1 MTDTRSSRSSALGKV
16 IAALVM
22 ALLALV
28 GTTGAAGA
36 ASAPNGAGDRGFAA
50 QAREVGLTAAQAK
63 SLQARVDGYLAK
75 TGGTQ
80 VSINKIDLGKG
91 ILLLTLPGEERARDV
106 AAFGADAAA
115 ASCPWTYMCAWPRE
129 NFAGDGLMLFTCG
142 VKTPIPWA
150 GTGSWISNQ
159 RAALIAKF
167 YDVNGNVGWTTPG
180 GTSDAHAPW
189 GWVYHL
195 SPC

>member
-1 MTDTRSSRSSALGKV
+1 MGKIAVAL
-16 IAALVM
+16 LT

-36 ASAPNGAGDRGFAA
+36 ASAPRDDGGRAFAA
-50 QAREVGLTAAQAK
+50 QAREAGLTAAQAR

-75 TGGTQ
+75 TGGRQ
-80 VSINKIDLGKG
+80 VAINKIDLGG
-91 ILLLTLPGEERARDV
+91 GTLLLTLPGEERGRDLSV
-106 AAFGADAAA
+106 PGSKTAA
-115 ASCPWTYMCAWPRE
+115 ASCPWTYMCAWPGE
-129 NFAGDGLMLFTCG
+129 NFTGDGLMLFTCG
-142 VKTPIPWA
+142 VKTYIPWT